1 MQRWVAGLVLAILNS
16 SAGLAQQ
23 PAAAPPAVGV
33 VAVVRKPVTRS
44 SEYVGRIQSTDRVN
58 LVARVAAFLEQ
69 RSFKEGEEV
78 KNGDLLYRLEQGPFL
93 ADIKAKEAQIA
104 QFKALLQNAAATF
117 DRAKALLNTMVG
129 LQSTYDSALASQESY
144 RAQILGAEAQL
155 EQARINLG
163 YTEIRA
169 PIDGKIG
176 RTSVTTGNFVS
187 PSSGVLAVI
196 VSQDPMYVVF
206 PVSSRAVMELRR
218 RTTAKLESGSVIA
231 KVRLPDGRIYGET
244 GSLDFVDNV
253 VAGNTDTISLRATLR
268 NPLPKGDGAA
278 RELVDGEL
286 VTVILEDAQPID
298 ALSVPRASVLSDQGG
313 DYVFVLDGDNKVQ
326 QRRVRL
332 GPSSPSNAAVVS
344 GLSEGE
350 NVILEGI
357 QRVRPGQLVSPGPA
371 SGSPMTPDAPS
382 ASKGAAASRG

>member
-1 MQRWVAGLVLAILNS
+1 VGI
-16 SAGLAQQ
+16 AQQ
-23 PAAAPPAVGV
+23 PPAKPPAVGV

-44 SEYVGRIQSTDRVN
+44 SEYVGRIQATDRVN

-69 RSFKEGEEV
+69 RTFIEGDEV
-78 KNGDLLYRLEQGPFL
+78 KKGDLLYRLEQGPFL
-93 ADIKAKEAQIA
+93 ADVKAKQAQIA

-117 DRAKALLNTMVG
+117 DRAKALMNTMVG
-129 LQSTYDSALASQESY
+129 LQSNYDSALASQESY

-155 EQARINLG
+155 EQAQINLG

-187 PSSGVLAVI
+187 PSSGVLAII

-218 RTTAKLESGSVIA
+218 RIAAKLESGSVIV
-231 KVRLPDGRIYGET
+231 KVRLPDGRVYGET
-244 GSLDFVDNV
+244 GRLDFIDNV
-253 VAGNTDTISLRATLR
+253 VAGNTDTITLRATLR
-268 NPLPKGDGAA
+268 NPLSQHDGAA

-313 DYVFVLDGDNKVQ
+313 DYVFVVDRDDKAQ

-344 GLSEGE
+344 GLNEGE
-350 NVILEGI
+350 SVIVEGI

-371 SGSPMTPDAPS
+371 SGASITPPAAPTEAPT
-382 ASKGAAASRG
+382 ASEGAASSRG